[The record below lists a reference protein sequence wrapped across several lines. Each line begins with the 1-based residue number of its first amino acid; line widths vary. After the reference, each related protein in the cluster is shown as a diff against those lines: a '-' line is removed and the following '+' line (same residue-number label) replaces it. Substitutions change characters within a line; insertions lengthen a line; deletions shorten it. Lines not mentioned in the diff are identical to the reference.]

1 MSIQILNK
9 DHGKLAGKLIK
20 EAAAQSLD
28 RIKQR
33 RHELWVLSC
42 YVDLDLVEEYVD
54 YLLKSIRLTDV
65 YLAFNFAEIYKAGPI
80 DTEKKLHSIQKK
92 LKDRNVEFEWRT
104 LASSKLV
111 HSKGYALIQ
120 RSDDKISGGVVLV
133 TSANFTAPGFKGDNI
148 EIGYLSTKIKDV
160 QNFEKTYDYLWDTL
174 GVDVSSAVFK
184 QEKYLLKFA
193 LLSSGLFLHKWS
205 GSLSQ
210 DVGIKYKLTE
220 LAKKKGT
227 IAPEL
232 AAVGFETGDT
242 FTRQVLQLGDL
253 PQKEVPRLFIT
264 RFTIETYWGRWCPSD
279 AWNTLSESFEGAKQF
294 ISQFK
299 KATNEAVLSKIKDEA
314 LEIQEN
320 LIKKSLIK
328 PVKPDHLD
336 NWVLRIQELHTN
348 HRRLERFFTGY
359 EAHELP
365 YSIEQKSDVIDLFES
380 MEEAIELSKATNIAK
395 DKIVSAIN
403 YADPDLIRLTDEEK
417 QIIKDMSNSA

>member
-9 DHGKLAGKLIK
+9 DHGKSAGKHIN
-20 EAAAQSLD
+20 EAAQSLD
-28 RIKQR
+28 RKKQR
-33 RHELWVLSC
+33 RHELWILSC
-42 YVDLDLVEEYVD
+42 YVDLGLVEEYVD

-80 DTEKKLHSIQKK
+80 DTEKKLYSIQKN
-92 LKDRNVEFEWRT
+92 LNDRNIEFEWRT

-133 TSANFTAPGFKGDNI
+133 TSANFTAPGFKGDNV
-148 EIGYLSTKIKDV
+148 EIGYLSNRKIDV
-160 QNFEKTYDYLWDTL
+160 QNFEKAYDYLWDNL
-174 GVDVSSAVFK
+174 GVDVSTAIFK

-220 LAKKKGT
+220 LAKEKGT

-253 PQKEVPRLFIT
+253 PQKEVPRSFIT
-264 RFTIETYWGRWCPSD
+264 RFTIETYWGRWCPSC
-279 AWNTLSESFEGAKQF
+279 AWNTLSETFEGAKQF
-294 ISQFK
+294 VAQFK
-299 KATNEAVLSKIKDEA
+299 EATKESIMSKTKNKA
-314 LEIQEN
+314 LEIHN
-320 LIKKSLIK
+320 GLIKEALIK

-336 NWVLRIQELHTN
+336 NWVLRIQELRKN
-348 HRRLERFFTGY
+348 YRRLERFFTGY

-365 YSIEQKSDVIDLFES
+365 YTIEQKSDVIDLFGSIEES
-380 MEEAIELSKATNIAK
+380 IELTKAINIAK
-395 DKIVSAIN
+395 EKIVSAIN
-403 YADPDLIRLTDEEK
+403 NADPGLISLTDEEK
-417 QIIKDMSNSA
+417 LVIKDMSNSA